1 MEKKMNDALNLL
13 KTRRSIRKYKDQKV
27 EEEKIQ
33 KCLEAARWA
42 PSASNKQPWEFLIV
56 TDEQI
61 RKKLSEIHPYASFV
75 AESPVVFIPLTNPEV
90 HVKYHM
96 SDTALAT
103 LQYMIE
109 AHSLGL
115 GTCWA
120 GVIGSS
126 IEAEIKDLLGIPENL
141 NILGLVAT
149 GYPDEKPTK
158 MRKELDTLVHYEKY

>member
-1 MEKKMNDALNLL
+1 MNDILNLL
-13 KTRRSIRKYKDQKV
+13 KTRRSIRKYKDLPV
-27 EEEKIQ
+27 EEEKIE

-56 TDEQI
+56 TDKQV
-61 RKKLSEIHPYASFV
+61 RRKLSEIHPYARFV
-75 AESPVVFIPLTNPEV
+75 AESPVVFVPLTNPEV
-90 HVKYHM
+90 HAKYHM
-96 SDTALAT
+96 SDSALAT

-120 GVIGSS
+120 GVIDSS
-126 IEAEIKDLLGIPENL
+126 IEPEIKDLLGVPEHL

-149 GYPDEKPTK
+149 GYPDEEPTK
-158 MRKELDTLVHYEKY
+158 TRKELDTQVHYEKY